1 MNTVHCIYFIIFII
15 VTASLCVFEVTTLEL
30 SSNRD
35 KEFIIY
41 RTKIQNVLNTYNS
54 PTIPLPSTK
63 ITNST
68 TDGINQ
74 VIITQPDEKKL
85 ESIRFY

>member
-1 MNTVHCIYFIIFII
+1 MNTIHYIYFIIFII

-54 PTIPLPSTK
+54 PTIPLPSTE

-74 VIITQPDEKKL
+74 VIITQSDEKKL